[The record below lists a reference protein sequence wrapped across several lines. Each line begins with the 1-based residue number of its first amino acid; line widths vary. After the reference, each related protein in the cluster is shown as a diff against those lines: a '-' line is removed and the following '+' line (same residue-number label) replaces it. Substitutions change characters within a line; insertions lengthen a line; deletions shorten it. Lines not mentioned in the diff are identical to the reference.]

1 MLIHFTPRNF
11 AEKCCL
17 KLVILGADHLTFG
30 EGGGGY
36 RWFGKKISCRL
47 ISRGKKPCKE
57 IPRGKKFLH
66 WKKYLSL
73 CIILEKKVLH
83 CCMSGKKFYL
93 QRFEGKILT
102 QTRSPIPP
110 LPPTKVK
117 GSAPELFFFIFCS
130 VCLIVLIYGLKDPF
144 PLHKY
149 LTQRQSC
156 SWQYNNSYCWH
167 QRWYKRGGSICMGCY
182 GWFIVLVG

>member
-30 EGGGGY
+30 GGGGGY

-47 ISRGKKPCKE
+47 ISRGKKPCKA

-93 QRFEGKILT
+93 QRFGGKILT

-117 GSAPELFFFIFCS
+117 FLQCLSYCS
-130 VCLIVLIYGLKDPF
+130 HIWFERSLP
-144 PLHKY
+144 
-149 LTQRQSC
+149 LTQIF
-156 SWQYNNSYCWH
+156 NSTS
-167 QRWYKRGGSICMGCY
+167 KLFMTI
-182 GWFIVLVG
+182 

>member
-17 KLVILGADHLTFG
+17 KLVILGADHLTFLG
-30 EGGGGY
+30 GGGGGY

-66 WKKYLSL
+66 WKTSLSL

-83 CCMSGKKFYL
+83 CCMSEKKFYL
-93 QRFEGKILT
+93 QRFGGKIL
-102 QTRSPIPP
+102 TRSPIPP
-110 LPPTKVK
+110 LPPHKSQMV
-117 GSAPELFFFIFCS
+117 SPWAFFFHFLAA
-130 VCLIVLIYGLKDPF
+130 VFVLLFSYMVWKIPSPYTNIYLNVKVVHDNITTVTVDI
-144 PLHKY
+144 K
-149 LTQRQSC
+149 
-156 SWQYNNSYCWH
+156 
-167 QRWYKRGGSICMGCY
+167 GGTREED
-182 GWFIVLVG
+182 

>member
-30 EGGGGY
+30 GGEGGIGDLGKKY
-36 RWFGKKISCRL
+36 PADWFQGEKNLARKYLGEKIPALKKISL
-47 ISRGKKPCKE
+47 IVYNTGKKSLTLLYVREE
-57 IPRGKKFLH
+57 ILSPEVWGKH
-66 WKKYLSL
+66 SYPNQ
-73 CIILEKKVLH
+73 ITH
-83 CCMSGKKFYL
+83 
-93 QRFEGKILT
+93 T
-102 QTRSPIPP
+102 PP
-110 LPPTKVK
+110 PPPTKVK
-117 GSAPELFFFIFCS
+117 WSAPELFFFIFCS

>member
-1 MLIHFTPRNF
+1 MLFEAGYFRGRPF
-11 AEKCCL
+11 DFW
-17 KLVILGADHLTFG
+17 G
-30 EGGGGY
+30 GGGGY

-66 WKKYLSL
+66 WKKSLSL

-93 QRFEGKILT
+93 QRFGGKILT

-110 LPPTKVK
+110 LPPPHKSQMVCPW
-117 GSAPELFFFIFCS
+117 AFFFHFLQCLSYCS
-130 VCLIVLIYGLKDPF
+130 HIWFERSLP
-144 PLHKY
+144 
-149 LTQRQSC
+149 LTQIF
-156 SWQYNNSYCWH
+156 NSTS
-167 QRWYKRGGSICMGCY
+167 KLFMTI
-182 GWFIVLVG
+182 

>member
-30 EGGGGY
+30 GGWGGGY

-73 CIILEKKVLH
+73 FIILEKKSYTVV
-83 CCMSGKKFYL
+83 CQGRNSPEVWGKNSYPNQITHTPPPPHKSQMVSPWAFFFHFL
-93 QRFEGKILT
+93 QCLSYCPHIWFERSLPLT
-102 QTRSPIPP
+102 QIFTS
-110 LPPTKVK
+110 TSK
-117 GSAPELFFFIFCS
+117 LFMTI
-130 VCLIVLIYGLKDPF
+130 
-144 PLHKY
+144 
-149 LTQRQSC
+149 
-156 SWQYNNSYCWH
+156 
-167 QRWYKRGGSICMGCY
+167 
-182 GWFIVLVG
+182 

>member
-30 EGGGGY
+30 GGGGY

-57 IPRGKKFLH
+57 IPRGKKILH

-93 QRFEGKILT
+93 QRFGGKILT

-117 GSAPELFFFIFCS
+117 WSAPELFFFIFCS
-130 VCLIVLIYGLKDPF
+130 VCLIVLIIYMVWKIPSPSPSKLF
-144 PLHKY
+144 M
-149 LTQRQSC
+149 T
-156 SWQYNNSYCWH
+156 
-167 QRWYKRGGSICMGCY
+167 I
-182 GWFIVLVG
+182 

>member
-1 MLIHFTPRNF
+1 MLFEAGYFRGRPF
-11 AEKCCL
+11 
-17 KLVILGADHLTFG
+17 DFWG
-30 EGGGGY
+30 EGGGY

-73 CIILEKKVLH
+73 CIILENKVLH

-93 QRFEGKILT
+93 QRFGGKILT

-117 GSAPELFFFIFCS
+117 WSAPELFFFHFLQCLSYCS
-130 VCLIVLIYGLKDPF
+130 HIWFERSF
-144 PLHKY
+144 PL
-149 LTQRQSC
+149 TQIFTST
-156 SWQYNNSYCWH
+156 S
-167 QRWYKRGGSICMGCY
+167 KLFMTI
-182 GWFIVLVG
+182 